1 MYAVFFFHSVLAI
14 VERGTYVWR
23 ARPFPCFV
31 LFQEIFVFPYM
42 KRRIKCAHITT
53 YILWSKRRKFQ
64 QQKKTA
70 FNRFY
75 YFVARYH
82 AFLVLYDERKKL
94 LILQIL
100 LFAPN
105 FFCIGGLDFSFH
117 PFRSVKFF
125 QTPVLHSI
133 SSLNWILFNL
143 NWNAASP

>member
-23 ARPFPCFV
+23 ARAFPCFV

-53 YILWSKRRKFQ
+53 YMRWSKRRKFQ

-75 YFVARYH
+75 YFVARS
-82 AFLVLYDERKKL
+82 FLVLFDEKKKFTNFANFTVCSDFFFVSVDWTL
-94 LILQIL
+94 VFILSGQLSFSKCLYCTQFHHWIE
-100 LFAPN
+100 
-105 FFCIGGLDFSFH
+105 FC
-117 PFRSVKFF
+117 
-125 QTPVLHSI
+125 SI
-133 SSLNWILFNL
+133 
-143 NWNAASP
+143 

>member
-23 ARPFPCFV
+23 ARAFPCFV

-53 YILWSKRRKFQ
+53 YMRWSKRRKFQ

-75 YFVARYH
+75 YFVARS
-82 AFLVLYDERKKL
+82 FLVLFDEKKKFTN
-94 LILQIL
+94 
-100 LFAPN
+100 FAN
-105 FFCIGGLDFSFH
+105 FTVCSDFFFCIGGLDFSFH

-125 QTPVLHSI
+125 QMPVLHSI

-143 NWNAASP
+143 N